1 MKEVRVDAD
10 VSKTLCE
17 LTSQAFLCDEEGRV
31 LGSFSPW
38 KDHPKFSD
46 LQLEPPS
53 SLEELQE
60 RRKNPTGK
68 PLEEILARLG
78 IQ

>member
-10 VSKTLCE
+10 LSKRLGE
-17 LTSQAFLCDEEGRV
+17 LTGQAFLCDSEGRV

-38 KDHPKFSD
+38 KDGPRYD
-46 LQLEPPS
+46 ELQLEPPS
-53 SLEELQE
+53 SIEEIQE

-78 IQ
+78 L